1 MINNANITLL
11 TGRLTAEPELRTNDK
26 GTLYLFGSVAVQRN
40 FKGSD
45 GNYGTDFI
53 NFSANGTTADFI
65 AKHFHKGDPLMMSG
79 SLRARTAK
87 IAVGNE
93 EKNINQ
99 LSVAVEQVCFVPGA
113 AKSGNG
119 NAAQQQGAPAAQGN
133 AAAAPQQTPMAQPD
147 FTPIPSD
154 GDFPFGSGDDDG
166 LPF

>member
-1 MINNANITLL
+1 MVNNANICLL
-11 TGRLTAEPELRTNDK
+11 TGRLAAEPELRTNDK
-26 GTLYLFGSVAVQRN
+26 GTSYMFGSVAVQRN

-53 NFSANGTTADFI
+53 NFSASGTTAFFI
-65 AKHFHKGDPLMMSG
+65 AKHFHKGDPIMMSG
-79 SLRARTAK
+79 SLRAKTAK
-87 IAVGNE
+87 ITVGE
-93 EKNINQ
+93 SEKNITQ

-119 NAAQQQGAPAAQGN
+119 NAAQQQGVQGTQEN
-133 AAAAPQQTPMAQPD
+133 AAAAPQQTTMAQPD
-147 FTPIPSD
+147 FTPIPSN